1 VVGKLKCRLQ
11 ALRTERGVS
20 FGDLEKLT
28 GISKGSLFRIERGG
42 DIQLTTAHKIAAAF
56 DVEASYIWP
65 EPVTFYSRREND
77 GRRAS

>member
-1 VVGKLKCRLQ
+1 MGAKLKCRLQ

-42 DIQLTTAHKIAAAF
+42 DIQLTTAHRIATAF
-56 DVEASYIWP
+56 DVDVNYIWP
-65 EPVTFYSRREND
+65 DPARLKL
-77 GRRAS
+77 